1 MWRKSSE
8 VEGNEAERNDQPY
21 RRVQFDFSR
30 DAYEDL
36 IDLKSSLG
44 LKTMADA
51 VRYALQTLR
60 WVMTQSAAGHA
71 ILVEKG
77 GGQTREVVFPFLS
90 PRPQEPIRE
99 AREAMDAEGTPPQTA
114 QQDTQQTDRAATAF
128 RSVSAEQ
135 EAEYRQKGKEFRE
148 RFKREARSTTHGD
161 PRRREEP
168 ETR

>member
-8 VEGNEAERNDQPY
+8 VEGNQADRKDDQPY

-77 GGQTREVVFPFLS
+77 DGQTREVVFPFLS

-114 QQDTQQTDRAATAF
+114 QQDIPATAL

-135 EAEYRQKGKEFRE
+135 EEKYRRTGREFRE
-148 RFKREARSTTHGD
+148 RFKRESRPATHGD

>member
-1 MWRKSSE
+1 MWRKE
-8 VEGNEAERNDQPY
+8 PERRAVENDDQPY

-71 ILVEKG
+71 ILVEKED
-77 GGQTREVVFPFLS
+77 GQTREVVFPFLS
-90 PRPQEPIRE
+90 PRAEQPRKE
-99 AREAMDAEGTPPQTA
+99 AVEAETA
-114 QQDTQQTDRAATAF
+114 QQTVQTDIPASAF
-128 RSVSAEQ
+128 RSVSAE
-135 EAEYRQKGKEFRE
+135 EEEKYRQRARQIRD
-148 RFKREARSTTHGD
+148 RFKREARSPMHGET
-161 PRRREEP
+161 RRREEP
-168 ETR
+168 ENR

>member
-8 VEGNEAERNDQPY
+8 VEGNEAERNEAQQPY

-71 ILVEKG
+71 ILVEKAD
-77 GGQTREVVFPFLS
+77 GQTREVVFPFLS
-90 PRPQEPIRE
+90 PRAQEPRRDAAE
-99 AREAMDAEGTPPQTA
+99 AETAPQQTA
-114 QQDTQQTDRAATAF
+114 QQASAF
-128 RSVSAEQ
+128 RSVSSEQ
-135 EAEYRQKGKEFRE
+135 EEKYRQRAREIRDRIKG
-148 RFKREARSTTHGD
+148 EARSAMHGD
-161 PRRREEP
+161 PRRREDP